1 MTNRSHVF
9 GIIGAGISGIAAAK
23 HCLEQ
28 GYKVIIFEKESS
40 IGGVWLSK
48 GYEGLKLQTT
58 KNSYSFSDFP
68 HFPST
73 GFYPNREELLNYFQ
87 EYCSKYDILKYCK
100 LDTQVMKAKFH
111 SDIHKW
117 DITYQNKEGCT
128 SIYTDFL
135 IVASGF
141 YTQPKIPNIV
151 VSKNN
156 KKVIH
161 SSEFSL
167 TGNYDSTIFK
177 DKNVVIIGNGP
188 TGCDM
193 ATLAHDKGAKNV
205 TILYRTNRWIFRR
218 FWGFGGS
225 TDFMVSRFIQTMAN
239 ILNTDIFVI
248 LMILATLFLE
258 LPRGN
263 FSMKF
268 KPPFAPPTR
277 ANLALNDKI
286 VNYIN
291 YGSIDYI
298 KAKDISVTCDNII
311 YNDEKQSLNYDLCI
325 MATGFESNI
334 PFLNFREIPNLYKRI
349 IHPDLPNCCFIGF
362 APSFNWI
369 QVSELQI
376 QWYLHFIKKNN
387 NISRE
392 MMNKQ
397 IKYECNNI
405 SDKAHG
411 YHDLST
417 LSFEYCDSLLKD
429 IGVAPKYNILS
440 FKYWF
445 KSPEYDYWSIKKTL
459 K

>member
-1 MTNRSHVF
+1 MEHKCNVF
-9 GIIGAGISGIAAAK
+9 CIIGSGISGLAAAK
-23 HCLEQ
+23 HCLAQ
-28 GYKVIIFEKESS
+28 GYKVIIFVFYST
-40 IGGVWLSK
+40 IGGVWFSK
-48 GYEGLKLQTT
+48 SYEGIKLQTT
-58 KNSYSFSDFP
+58 KKSYAFSDFP
-68 HFPST
+68 HFPGT
-73 GFYPNREELLNYFQ
+73 GFYPNRKELLNYFQ
-87 EYCSKYDILKYCK
+87 GYCSKYNILKYCK
-100 LDTQVMKAKFH
+100 FNTCVTKAKFRP
-111 SDIHKW
+111 DIHKW
-117 DITYQNKEGCT
+117 KITYQNKEGI
-128 SIYTDFL
+128 SVIHTDFL

-167 TGNYDSTIFK
+167 MGNYNSTIFK
-177 DKNVVIIGNGP
+177 DKDIVIIGNGP
-188 TGCDM
+188 TGCDL
-193 ATLAHDKGAKNV
+193 ATLAYDKGAKNV
-205 TILYRTNRWIFRR
+205 TIFYRTNRWLFRR
-218 FWGFGGS
+218 FWGFGCS
-225 TDFMVSRFIQTMAN
+225 TDFMVSRFIQNTAN
-239 ILNTDIFVI
+239 ILNTDIFII
-248 LMILATLFLE
+248 LMIIATIFLE

-263 FSMKF
+263 FSMKL
-268 KPPFAPPTR
+268 KPPYAPPTR

-376 QWYLHFIKKNN
+376 QWYLHFIKKNH

-417 LSFEYCDSLLKD
+417 WSFDYCDSLLKD
-429 IGVAPKYNILS
+429 IGTNPKYNKFS

-445 KSPEYDYWSIKKTL
+445 TSPEYDYWLINKIKK
-459 K
+459 